1 MAEMQSLKMDSF
13 CELWRRCQSLGL
25 LADHTTNEF
34 QVVHQKG
41 RNEAVQDLH
50 SHDPCHLDNI
60 RVISGLEFWSTIS
73 AYCTQHIVG
82 PRTPPETCRCIHNF
96 AF

>member
-41 RNEAVQDLH
+41 CNEAVQDPH

-60 RVISGLEFWSTIS
+60 RVMST
-73 AYCTQHIVG
+73 
-82 PRTPPETCRCIHNF
+82 TPVWGTLTCLSTVL
-96 AF
+96 

>member
-1 MAEMQSLKMDSF
+1 MQSLKMDSF
-13 CELWRRCQSLGL
+13 CELWHRCQSLGL

-41 RNEAVQDLH
+41 RNEAVQDPH

-60 RVISGLEFWSTIS
+60 RVTVDKTMKLSSSFVISHSMTLKARHWT
-73 AYCTQHIVG
+73 
-82 PRTPPETCRCIHNF
+82 N
-96 AF
+96 